1 MTTTT
6 ISPITKA
13 VGASLDALQARIGEG
28 NAERGFHDEGNFLR
42 EVAATPEKFG
52 LSQKQADANLRN
64 YYTARI
70 ALVDTEIAEAIEELR
85 AGRGATERY
94 YSGGSHVNNEDGHT
108 VHLED
113 SDSLDANFQLRK
125 PEGVPAEL
133 ADAFIRIL
141 DLAHEMKF
149 SLSTVAFEKLS
160 FNQTRPRLHGKTF

>member
-1 MTTTT
+1 MTAT
-6 ISPITKA
+6 INRLTEE
-13 VGASLDALQARIGEG
+13 VGASLDLLQEYIGQG
-28 NAERGFHDEGNFLR
+28 NASRGFHDEGNFLR
-42 EVAATPEKFG
+42 EVAESPERFG

-160 FNQTRPRLHGKTF
+160 FNQTRPRLHAKLF

>member
-1 MTTTT
+1 MTAT
-6 ISPITKA
+6 INRLTEA
-13 VGASLDALQARIGEG
+13 VGASLDLLQEYIGQG
-28 NAERGFHDEGNFLR
+28 NASRGFHDEGDFLR
-42 EVAATPEKFG
+42 EVAESPERFG

-85 AGRGATERY
+85 AGRGVTEHY

-108 VHLED
+108 VRLED
-113 SDSLDANFQLRK
+113 TDPMDANFQLRK

-133 ADAFIRIL
+133 TDAFIRIL